1 MSARSSSLLR
11 LASVGVPDFF
21 VSDGFV
27 FDLELETAVDPLF
40 PGVDGAV

>member
-1 MSARSSSLLR
+1 MSARSSC
-11 LASVGVPDFF
+11 GVPDFF

-27 FDLELETAVDPLF
+27 FDLELELEATVDPLF

>member
-1 MSARSSSLLR
+1 MSARSSSLLSLVR
-11 LASVGVPDFF
+11 F

-27 FDLELETAVDPLF
+27 FDLELETTVDPLF